1 MKTTALPKLV
11 PLLVMVA
18 ALVAFAACGDDDDD
32 TAATPATGGGATET
46 PAAASPTTAATATT
60 GTGTEDGPTVTV
72 GDIFFN
78 PDSLTIKAG
87 DTVRWVWS
95 GSLPHSVRLED
106 ETSPTHTGS
115 GEFEFTFNEPG
126 TYDYVCGVHGESMP
140 GTIIVE

>member
-11 PLLVMVA
+11 PLLAMVA
-18 ALVAFAACGDDDDD
+18 TLIAFAACGDDDD
-32 TAATPATGGGATET
+32 TAATPTTGAGATES
-46 PAAASPTTAATATT
+46 PAAASPTTAATATATT
-60 GTGTEDGPTVTV
+60 GSEDGPTVMI
-72 GDIFFN
+72 GDNFFD
-78 PDSLTIKAG
+78 PESLTVKAG
-87 DTVRWVWS
+87 ETVRWVWS
-95 GSLPHSVRLED
+95 GSRPHSVRLGQ

>member
-1 MKTTALPKLV
+1 MKPTALPKLV

-32 TAATPATGGGATET
+32 TAATPATGGGATEN
-46 PAAASPTTAATATT
+46 PAAASPTTAATAPT

-78 PDSLTIKAG
+78 PDSLTVKAG
-87 DTVRWVWS
+87 ETVRWVWS

-106 ETSPTHTGS
+106 ETSPTHT
-115 GEFEFTFNEPG
+115 
-126 TYDYVCGVHGESMP
+126 C
-140 GTIIVE
+140 

>member
-1 MKTTALPKLV
+1 MKPTALPKLV

-32 TAATPATGGGATET
+32 TAATPAAGGGATET
-46 PAAASPTTAATATT
+46 PAAAAPTTAANATT

-78 PDSLTIKAG
+78 PDSLTVKAG

-95 GSLPHSVRLED
+95 RALPHSARLGD
-106 ETSPTHTGS
+106 ENS
-115 GEFEFTFNEPG
+115 
-126 TYDYVCGVHGESMP
+126 
-140 GTIIVE
+140 